1 MDDRF
6 DWLTMSQFMQKIHYF
21 SRNMLAP
28 KKMATL
34 TGSEIEILSL
44 LYMEQALTPI
54 TLSRKTGRKLES
66 VSRTLK
72 ALSRKHLITKQK
84 CPEDE
89 RSYRIWLTDEGDAEL
104 NKNYTYILGPLYHL
118 ARQMGPDFD
127 RMIQLISQADTFIEN
142 AANPNTASQNKN
154 KEES

>member
-28 KKMATL
+28 QKKATL

-54 TLSRKTGRKLES
+54 ALSRKTGRKMES

-72 ALSRKHLITKQK
+72 SLSKNHLKQKQK

-89 RSYRIWLTDEGDAEL
+89 RSYRIWLTDEGNAEL
-104 NKNYTYILGPLYHL
+104 NQNYIYILGPLYHL

-127 RMIQLISQADTFIEN
+127 QLIRLITQADTFIEN
-142 AANPNTASQNKN
+142 MN